1 MSIALLDYFAIILQP
16 CDYCGGRHV
25 DLALNGVDRVDSK
38 GSYSIENSVPCC
50 KTCNFMKG
58 PMAKGEFFDQVFAI
72 QKHAGQQERWYRA
85 KAAPTTPVAW
95 AQTTAA

>member
-16 CDYCGGRHV
+16 CYYCGGRHV
-25 DLALNGVDRVDSK
+25 DLVLNGVDRVDSK

-58 PMAKGEFFDQVFAI
+58 SMGKREFLDQAVAI
-72 QKHAGQQERWYRA
+72 QKHAGQQGA
-85 KAAPTTPVAW
+85 LG
-95 AQTTAA
+95 